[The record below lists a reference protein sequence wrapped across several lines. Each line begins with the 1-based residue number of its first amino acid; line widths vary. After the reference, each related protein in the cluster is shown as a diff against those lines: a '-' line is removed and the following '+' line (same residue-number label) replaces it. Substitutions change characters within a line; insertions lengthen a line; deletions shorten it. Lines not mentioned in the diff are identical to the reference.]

1 MAWQVYQVPEILIS
15 FLALIQE
22 TIRGVYD
29 EFSGF
34 QVLTV
39 LKIITVF
46 LAFYV
51 IGKEVSKPL
60 FTVPSNHCDF

>member
-1 MAWQVYQVPEILIS
+1 MGKTEILVS

-60 FTVPSNHCDF
+60 FIVPSNHRDF